1 MLYNGQKR
9 PPDAPDHDP
18 GGLGRVQ
25 EGDHNFLN
33 FVLFLL
39 NKDLF

>member
-1 MLYNGQKR
+1 MLYKGQKR

-25 EGDHNFLN
+25 EDGKGQSGPHTF
-33 FVLFLL
+33 
-39 NKDLF
+39 